1 MMEIDTLTSLA
12 PMIFLHSYGGGGIL
26 SGFLHPLLGLDHLLA
41 MLAVGILSAQIG
53 GRALWTVPATFV
65 GVMAIGAFSGIFGIA
80 LPFVEY
86 GITLSV
92 LVLGIAILFGNRIPE
107 WAALIAV
114 AFFALFHGN
123 AHGTEIPE
131 ITNTVGL
138 LIAYILGFLIATAGL
153 HVVGALIGL
162 LASRSQRGPLIM
174 RLGGL
179 AIALIGVFLVINVG

>member
-1 MMEIDTLTSLA
+1 MEIDTLISFA
-12 PMIFLHSYGGGGIL
+12 PIIFLHSYGGGGIL

-65 GVMAIGAFSGIFGIA
+65 GVMAIGAFLGIA
-80 LPFVEY
+80 GLALPLVEY
-86 GITLSV
+86 GITFSV

-131 ITNTVGL
+131 ITNTIGL
-138 LIAYILGFLIATAGL
+138 VVAYILGFLIATAGL

-162 LASRSQRGPLIM
+162 LVSRSERGLMLM
-174 RLGGL
+174 RIGGL
-179 AIALIGVFLVINVG
+179 AIALIGVFLIINV